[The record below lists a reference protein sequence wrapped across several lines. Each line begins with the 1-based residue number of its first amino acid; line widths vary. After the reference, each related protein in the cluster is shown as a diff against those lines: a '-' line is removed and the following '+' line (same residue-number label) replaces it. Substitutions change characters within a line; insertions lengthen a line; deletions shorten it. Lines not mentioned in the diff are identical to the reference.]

1 MWQPIAWLVP
11 PILKWYRRQL
21 SATYGP
27 REAGQLS
34 LIIRTLQHKGHP
46 HPVLSRS
53 TSGKWRRHHHR
64 PANRVRN
71 ATLSGSAPSVKIWF
85 DGFLDRLQKATK
97 ERTWSRKDLGSHLFI
112 LHLIVSLSK
121 HGLEVT
127 LLCIMQR

>member
-11 PILKWYRRQL
+11 PILKWYRRQVL
-21 SATYGP
+21 ATYGP

-71 ATLSGSAPSVKIWF
+71 ATMSGSVSFNLTGSAPSVKIWF

-97 ERTWSRKDLGSHLFI
+97 ERTWGHIFSFHFI
-112 LHLIVSLSK
+112 LHLIVSL
-121 HGLEVT
+121 
-127 LLCIMQR
+127 